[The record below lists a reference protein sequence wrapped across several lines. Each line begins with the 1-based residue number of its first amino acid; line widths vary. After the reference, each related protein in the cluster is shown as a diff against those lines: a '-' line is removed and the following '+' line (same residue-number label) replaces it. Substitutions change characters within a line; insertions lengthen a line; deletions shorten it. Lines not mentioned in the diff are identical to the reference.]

1 MAQTYWPGHY
11 RRKVTDCK
19 AMRVTSENIAQ
30 VADWCGG
37 HTWASAVVV
46 PIYSDGKPRGEDTA
60 PIGSWVVQTGPV
72 FRVWSHEL
80 FTAEFQAVTS

>member
-19 AMRVTSENIAQ
+19 AMRVTSENITQ

-46 PIYSDGKPRGEDTA
+46 PIWNEGKRGEDTA
-60 PIGSWVVQTGPV
+60 PIGTWVVQTGPV
-72 FRVWSHEL
+72 FQVWPHEH
-80 FTAEFQAVTS
+80 FTSQWQAVTS